1 MFTVKE
7 FLRSEV
13 KPALG
18 CTEPGAVA
26 LAVARAW
33 KEADC
38 ECVRDVEVTVSSS
51 IYKNGIA
58 VGIPGTNGLKG
69 NVVAAALAA
78 VCGNPE
84 YGLEVLRDCSEEAV
98 QKAQDLVGEGKVK
111 IIADMNRHGVYVKAV
126 VTTAHHLSECVIEGS
141 HTNIVKVTLDG
152 KSRYTLQGIS
162 QNTQKN
168 EEKSISD
175 QIKTMTYSET
185 VRLIEDMD
193 QEDVDYV
200 MEGVR
205 MNMEIARLGLDTT
218 RKLGLGVGKTMM
230 KIAGD
235 GTDLRT
241 LGDKVK
247 AISAAAADARMSGA
261 SLPVMSS
268 AGSGNHGITA
278 ILPVSIVA
286 DHYQKSREETARAI
300 ALSHLTTS
308 FMKSRMGRLS
318 PVCGCSVAAGA
329 GAAAGMTFLLSGDL
343 HKAEKAVEILV
354 SNLVGMVCDG
364 AKDTCALKVGTGAY
378 EAYCAAMIVLEGNE
392 LDGPQGVVGET
403 IEKTIENAS
412 AINIEGMIDV
422 DRIIIEF
429 VSKRYVD
436 EEALKNAVS

>member
-26 LAVARAW
+26 LAVARARE
-33 KEADC
+33 EAGC
-38 ECVRDVEVTVSSS
+38 ECLRDVEVTVSSS

-69 NVVAAALAA
+69 NVIAAALAA
-78 VCGNPE
+78 ICGNAE
-84 YGLEVLRDCSEEAV
+84 YGLEVLRDCSDEAV
-98 QKAQDLVGEGKVK
+98 LKAKELVEQGKVK
-111 IIADMNRHGVYVKAV
+111 VVADMNKNGVYVRAV
-126 VTTAHHLSECVIEGS
+126 VTTENHQSECVIKGS
-141 HTNIVKVTLDG
+141 HTNIVNVALDG
-152 KSRYTLQGIS
+152 KSQYTLQGNS
-162 QNTQKN
+162 QNTQKS
-168 EEKSISD
+168 EEKSIPD
-175 QIKTMTYSET
+175 QIKAMTYGEL
-185 VRLIEDMD
+185 VRLIEDLD
-193 QEDVDYV
+193 EEDVDYV

-205 MNMEIARLGLDTT
+205 MNMEIAGLGLDPT

-230 KIAGD
+230 KLAGD

-286 DHYQKSREETARAI
+286 DYYQKSREETARAI

-308 FMKSRMGRLS
+308 FIKSRMGRLS

-403 IEKTIENAS
+403 IEKTVENAA
-412 AINIEGMIDV
+412 AINVEGMTDV

-429 VSKRYVD
+429 VSKRYAN
-436 EEALKNAVS
+436 EEA

>member
-26 LAVARAW
+26 LAVARARE
-33 KEADC
+33 EAGC
-38 ECVRDVEVTVSSS
+38 ECLRDVEVTVSSS

-69 NVVAAALAA
+69 NVIAAALAA
-78 VCGNPE
+78 ICGNAE
-84 YGLEVLRDCSEEAV
+84 YGLEVLRDCSDEAV
-98 QKAQDLVGEGKVK
+98 LKAKELVEQGKVK
-111 IIADMNRHGVYVKAV
+111 VVADMNKNGVYVRAV
-126 VTTAHHLSECVIEGS
+126 VTTENHQSECVIKGS
-141 HTNIVKVTLDG
+141 HTNIVNVALDG
-152 KSRYTLQGIS
+152 KSQYTLQGNS
-162 QNTQKN
+162 QNTQKS
-168 EEKSISD
+168 EEKSIPD
-175 QIKTMTYSET
+175 QIKAMTYGEL
-185 VRLIEDMD
+185 VRLIEDLD
-193 QEDVDYV
+193 EEDVDYV

-205 MNMEIARLGLDTT
+205 MNMEIAGLGLDPT

-230 KIAGD
+230 KLAGD

-261 SLPVMSS
+261 SFPVMSS

-286 DHYQKSREETARAI
+286 DYYQKSREETARAI

-308 FMKSRMGRLS
+308 FIKSRMGRLS

-329 GAAAGMTFLLSGDL
+329 GSASGITFLLSGDL
-343 HKAEKAVEILV
+343 WKAEKAAEILV

-403 IEKTIENAS
+403 IEKTVENAA
-412 AINIEGMIDV
+412 AINVEGMTDV

-429 VSKRYVD
+429 VSKRYAN
-436 EEALKNAVS
+436 EEA